1 MEPDRP
7 EVYERIPWETLE
19 KTGGDRQWLVYAV
32 AGAVVLGALA
42 YSFMRN
48 QPTATPPPPEAVTAT
63 TAPATT
69 AQSNMGSTPS
79 TVASP
84 LVVAEADLYAVDPEM
99 LMDQAASHAEWFSVE
114 YVAYDGSEESR
125 KTLSALLPDG
135 LPLTEAPESTQVFV
149 DWARA
154 SSVSTI
160 GPASFEVDVL
170 VRSLVS
176 NGDSGF
182 LRQPPLVVT
191 VPVAIDGD
199 GAAVVTGVPAVAV
212 VEPESPGEMSLLD
225 VPDDVAA
232 EVASQGEVIGG
243 VQSSDG
249 TWEVVVMAEWADG
262 VRRPVV
268 VRP

>member
-1 MEPDRP
+1 
-7 EVYERIPWETLE
+7 
-19 KTGGDRQWLVYAV
+19 
-32 AGAVVLGALA
+32 
-42 YSFMRN
+42 MRN
-48 QPTATPPPPEAVTAT
+48 QPTAAPPTPEAVTAT

-69 AQSNMGSTPS
+69 TASEMAAPPS

-114 YVAYDGSEESR
+114 YVAHDGSEQSR
-125 KTLSALLPDG
+125 ETLSALLPDG
-135 LPLTEAPESTQVFV
+135 LPLTEAQEGTQVFV

-154 SSVSTI
+154 RSITAI

-176 NGDSGF
+176 SGESGF
-182 LRQPPLVVT
+182 VRQPPLVVT
-191 VPVAIDGD
+191 VPVEIDGD
-199 GAAVVTGVPAVAV
+199 GAAVVAGVPAVAV
-212 VEPESPGEMSLLD
+212 VEPAAPAEMSLVE
-225 VPDDVAA
+225 VPEDVAA
-232 EVASQGEVIGG
+232 AVESQGEIVGG
-243 VQSSDG
+243 VQSDDG
-249 TWEVVVMAEWADG
+249 TWDVVVMAEWADG